1 MASKTLSKS
10 EKRIKKEL
18 EQLAGDVHGIPGCSA
33 GPENDNLFHWTGT
46 IIGPGDTPYEN
57 GIFKLDII
65 FPRDYPYKSPKVT
78 FITPIYHCNINEDG
92 QICLDILKDKW
103 SPILTIGKVL
113 LSICSLLSD
122 PNPDDPLNPDV
133 ATIFLN
139 DRVFHDRMAR
149 EHTRKYAVVSNSE
162 SGN

>member
-1 MASKTLSKS
+1 MSSKTLSKS

-18 EQLAGDVHGIPGCSA
+18 EQLVDDVHGIPGCSA
-33 GPENDNLFHWTGT
+33 GPENDNLFQWLGT
-46 IIGPGDTPYEN
+46 ITGPEDTPYEN
-57 GIFKLDII
+57 GIFKLSII

-139 DRVFHDRMAR
+139 DRVIHDRMAK
-149 EHTRKYAVVSNSE
+149 EHTRKYAIVSNSE

>member
-1 MASKTLSKS
+1 MSTKTPSKS

-18 EQLAGDVHGIPGCSA
+18 EQLADDVHAIPGCIS
-33 GPENDNLFHWTGT
+33 GPVGDNLFNWSGT
-46 IIGPGDTPYEN
+46 ISGPVDTPYEN
-57 GIFKLDII
+57 GIFKLSII
-65 FPRDYPYKSPKVT
+65 FPRDYPYKAPKVK
-78 FITPIYHCNINEDG
+78 FVTPIYHCNINEDG

-133 ATIFLN
+133 ADIFLS
-139 DRVFHDRMAR
+139 DRDFHDRMAR
-149 EHTRKYAVVSNSE
+149 EHTRKYAVIDE
-162 SGN
+162 